1 MADAAA
7 RREQRRRK
15 IQQNAEARMER
26 LLGKKP
32 IEGEWFKV
40 KDYETTTVP
49 TYQQQLLQSSRC
61 NDRHLQYTQIGMTN

>member
-1 MADAAA
+1 MADAAS

-32 IEGEWFKV
+32 IEGE
-40 KDYETTTVP
+40 
-49 TYQQQLLQSSRC
+49 
-61 NDRHLQYTQIGMTN
+61 